1 MASIQLSTVVRH
13 LHRLAG
19 TAQAGDVTDAEL
31 LERFAARRD
40 EAAFAALVRRHGPMV
55 LAACRR
61 ILGNHA
67 DAEDAFQATFL
78 VLVRKAGS
86 IKRRAALAGWLHEV
100 ALRVALQTRASAQRR
115 RRHEQRVPDMP
126 RKDFLTT
133 VVWRDLRPVLD
144 EEVQKLPDACREAF
158 VLCYL
163 EDKTY
168 EQASQQ
174 LACSTGTISRRLERA
189 RELLRERLTRRGLV
203 LPAGLLAVVLS
214 RQTAPAAVP
223 AALLASTLKAVLQSA
238 AGAAA
243 GVISARVAA
252 LAEGGFQAMTT
263 SKTKVALA
271 LLLTAGLVVAGAA
284 ALARSAPAAA
294 ADPGQAGGATPRAA
308 APPGRTAPPAK
319 EAGDAAKPTV
329 VSGQVVGAD
338 GKPVAGARVV
348 VLGRPRA
355 RGAGHY
361 TGPMKA
367 LAEGKAD
374 RDGKFRLAVPGL
386 TRHAYW
392 GLVALLGQA
401 PGHGP
406 GHHPLPLDQ
415 LGAPVKLE
423 LPRERVLRGRL
434 LDLQGQPVAGA
445 KVGLERAS
453 GKLPSGKFFYL
464 DYHITPMAAEYRP
477 QPAVSDAKGYY
488 RLRGLPADCDLALDV
503 QGEGAAVAP
512 QTVEVSQRVAP
523 DREFSVSLA
532 PQRVLEG
539 TVIYQDTGKPVPNA
553 RLRIDAVKPYPGG
566 GFQIRSVTARADAGG
581 RYRAVPYEGDSYFVV
596 ASPPAGAPYL
606 LAGRQAEK
614 APGVLKQEIN
624 LALRRGILVQG
635 SVKEAPSGKPVAGAG
650 VAFQPR
656 QGNNPFYTRD
666 ARFADGVTDAD
677 GKFALVVLP
686 GPGHLLINGPT
697 ADYLHTSIPAR
708 DLSGVGRALSQRY
721 YPDGLV
727 ALDLKPDVVTHR
739 VEATLRRGVTLKGRV
754 LGPDGRA
761 VARGQLF
768 CRTYVAT
775 GYTLNP
781 VWSLPFRDGRFELP
795 GWDPADPAPVYF
807 LSPEL
812 GLGGV
817 LRPGRGDAGKEPTV
831 RLQKCGG
838 ARARFVDKQGK
849 PLANQR
855 VVVDVPLTPGLSVFD
870 RGGPFKLKGV
880 AADVAHLANFD
891 PENFNNLRTDAEG
904 RVTLRN
910 LIPGARHWIVV
921 SRPGGGMIR
930 VPLDLIPE
938 AGKTLELKDISV
950 NLN

>member
-1 MASIQLSTVVRH
+1 
-13 LHRLAG
+13 
-19 TAQAGDVTDAEL
+19 
-31 LERFAARRD
+31 
-40 EAAFAALVRRHGPMV
+40 
-55 LAACRR
+55 
-61 ILGNHA
+61 
-67 DAEDAFQATFL
+67 
-78 VLVRKAGS
+78 
-86 IKRRAALAGWLHEV
+86 
-100 ALRVALQTRASAQRR
+100 
-115 RRHEQRVPDMP
+115 
-126 RKDFLTT
+126 
-133 VVWRDLRPVLD
+133 LRPVLD
-144 EEVQKLPDACREAF
+144 EEVQRLPDACREAF

-163 EDKTY
+163 EGKTY
-168 EQASQQ
+168 EQTAEQ
-174 LACSTGTISRRLERA
+174 LACATGTLSRRLARA
-189 RELLRERLTRRGLV
+189 RELLRERLSRRGLV
-203 LPAGLLAVVLS
+203 LPAGLLAVALS
-214 RQTAPAAVP
+214 RQTVPAAVP
-223 AALLASTLKAVLQSA
+223 AALLASTLKAALRSA
-238 AGAAA
+238 AGAATA
-243 GVISARVAA
+243 GVVSARVAA

-271 LLLTAGLVVAGAA
+271 LLLTAGLVFAGAA

-294 ADPGQAGGATPRAA
+294 ADPGPARGAAPRAA
-308 APPGRTAPPAK
+308 PPPGPTAPPAK
-319 EAGDAAKPTV
+319 EAQDAAMPLV

-348 VLGRPRA
+348 VVGRSRA

-361 TGPMKA
+361 TDSMKA

-374 RDGKFRLAVPGL
+374 GDGKFRLAVPGL
-386 TRHAYW
+386 TRPASW
-392 GLVALLGQA
+392 GFVALLGQA

-415 LGAPVKLE
+415 LSAPVKLE

-453 GKLPSGKFFYL
+453 GKLPSGKSFYL

-477 QPAVSDAKGYY
+477 RPAISDARGHY
-488 RLRGLPADCDLALDV
+488 RLQGLPADCDLALDV
-503 QGEGAAVAP
+503 QGEGTAVAP

-523 DREFSVSLA
+523 DKELSLSLA
-532 PQRVLEG
+532 PRRVLEG
-539 TVIYQDTGKPVPNA
+539 TVTYQDTGKPVPNA
-553 RLRIDAVKPYPGG
+553 LLRIDAVKPYPGG
-566 GFQIRSVTARADAGG
+566 GFQIRSVTAHADASG
-581 RYRAVPYEGDSYFVV
+581 RYRAAPYEGDSYFVV

-606 LAGRQAEK
+606 LAGQRVEK
-614 APGVLKQEIN
+614 TPGALKQEVN
-624 LALRRGILVQG
+624 LALRRGILLQG
-635 SVKEAPSGKPVAGAG
+635 SVKEAPSGKPVAGANVG
-650 VAFQPR
+650 FHPR
-656 QGNNPFYTRD
+656 QGNNPFYTQGLQFAD
-666 ARFADGVTDAD
+666 ARTDAD
-677 GKFALVVLP
+677 GKFALVGLP

-708 DLSGVGRALSQRY
+708 DLSGVGPALSRRF

-739 VEATLRRGVTLKGRV
+739 VEATLRRGVTLTGRV

-781 VWSLPFRDGRFELP
+781 VWSLPLRDGRFELP
-795 GWDPADPAPVYF
+795 GWGPAEPAPVYF

-817 LRPGRGDAGKEPTV
+817 LRLERGAAGKEPTV

-838 ARARFVDKQGK
+838 AKVRIVDEQGK

-855 VVVDVPLTPGLSVFD
+855 VVVDVPLTPGPSVFD

-891 PENFNNLRTDAEG
+891 PKNFNDLRTDAEG

-910 LIPGARHWIVV
+910 LIPGARHWIFVD
-921 SRPGGGMIR
+921 RPGGGMIR

-938 AGKTLELKDISV
+938 AGKTLELKDVSV